1 MRLNFE
7 NKQIAETLGVVALIA
22 SLVFVGMQLQLDREV
37 ARVALYHQALEQ
49 STDAMD
55 EGTLELLLRYPELDE
70 LEILRLRAA
79 ITRMLFTHELIY
91 DMSLNGLVDDDHWS
105 SMFDNNLIILQTPAF
120 MDTLRRR
127 PGILSKQFLGYLI
140 ARLED

>member
-7 NKQIAETLGVVALIA
+7 IKQVAETLGVVALIA

-49 STDAMD
+49 STAVMG
-55 EGTLELLLRYPELDE
+55 EGIPELLVRYPDLDE
-70 LEILRLRAA
+70 EEAM
-79 ITRMLFTHELIY
+79 RMQFFVTTFLFTHELIY
-91 DMSLNGLVDDDHWS
+91 DMSLNGLVDEDHWS
-105 SMFDNNLIILQTPAF
+105 NMFDNNLVLLQTTPF

-127 PGILSKQFLGYLI
+127 PGILSKQFFGYLNSQ
-140 ARLED
+140 LEN